1 MSIID
6 DLVQVA
12 RRAQNAPKML
22 HVARPVEATD
32 KREPA
37 VSMGPCEKH
46 FFTGGA
52 KCPHCEEE
60 ANSKQ

>member
-12 RRAQNAPKML
+12 KRAQNSPQQL
-22 HVARPVEATD
+22 HVARPTV
-32 KREPA
+32 P
-37 VSMGPCEKH
+37 MGPCEKH

-52 KCPHCEEE
+52 KCPHCEKE